1 MVILNVGGEGED
13 PDAIDINLLV
23 RGGNLRPLRLILRPG
38 WLIQGDFRKMP
49 IRSAAVDEVRG
60 HMVPRLLSA
69 GHHHL
74 LAGEAFRV
82 LRQGGR
88 FRVSPTLPA
97 DVLLPALSAA
107 GFLAVRLV
115 VGAATGVKP

>member
-1 MVILNVGGEGED
+1 VVILNLGGEGED
-13 PDAIDINLLV
+13 PEAIDINLLV
-23 RGGNLRPLRLILRPG
+23 RGGTLRPLRLILRPG

-60 HMVPRLLSA
+60 HMVPLLLSA

-107 GFLAVRLV
+107 GFHAVRLV
-115 VGAATGVKP
+115 GGSATGVKP